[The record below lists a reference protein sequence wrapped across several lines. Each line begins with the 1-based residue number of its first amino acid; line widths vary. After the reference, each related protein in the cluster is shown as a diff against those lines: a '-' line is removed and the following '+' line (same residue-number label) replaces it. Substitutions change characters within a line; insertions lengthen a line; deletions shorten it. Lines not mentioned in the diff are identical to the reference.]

1 MEHYI
6 YIYDIYILYIYI
18 YIYIH
23 IFKKKLR
30 NRKIDYNSLIHE
42 KYNWMAYKY

>member
-6 YIYDIYILYIYI
+6 YILYIYYIYI
-18 YIYIH
+18 Y